1 MIAFRDSESTRN
13 MAAYAQIIIQMAR
26 KHSKEGWLAY
36 DQQFRQQRAAGAEL
50 PWNDI
55 YSSFMAATIL
65 RSVETYSLCH
75 ALTKPQH

>member
-36 DQQFRQQRAAGAEL
+36 DQQFRQQRAVGAEL
-50 PWNDI
+50 P
-55 YSSFMAATIL
+55 
-65 RSVETYSLCH
+65 
-75 ALTKPQH
+75 